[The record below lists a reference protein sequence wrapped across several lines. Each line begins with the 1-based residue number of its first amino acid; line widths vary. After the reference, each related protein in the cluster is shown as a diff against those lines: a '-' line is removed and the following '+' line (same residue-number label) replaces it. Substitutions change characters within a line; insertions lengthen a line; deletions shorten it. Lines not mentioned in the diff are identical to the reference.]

1 MMESVITWG
10 SSVCVFAV
18 TVVLFKIIFPQG
30 NIKKAGETLMV
41 LLMLFVMLQPFTKLD
56 LNSETFLPKTEWY
69 DYTEM
74 QEKSAYDAALKQAI
88 CNALTEKGIDIDTIQ
103 IHTETD
109 AEQYLILTSLELK
122 TDADTERILSCL
134 QEELDIPAEIVRID
148 R

>member
-1 MMESVITWG
+1 
-10 SSVCVFAV
+10 
-18 TVVLFKIIFPQG
+18 
-30 NIKKAGETLMV
+30 MV

-122 TDADTERILSCL
+122 TDADTDRILSCL

>member
-1 MMESVITWG
+1 MMESVIIWG

-18 TVVLFKIIFPQG
+18 TVALFKAIFPQG
-30 NIKKAGETLMV
+30 NIKKAGETLMA

-56 LNSETFLPKTEWY
+56 LNSEAFLPKTEWY

-74 QEKSAYDAALKQAI
+74 QEKSVYDAALKQAI
-88 CNALTEKGIDIDTIQ
+88 RNALTEKGIEIDAIQ

-109 AEQYLILTSLELK
+109 VEQYLVLTSLELK
-122 TDADTERILSCL
+122 TDADTDRILSCL

>member
-1 MMESVITWG
+1 MESVITWG

-18 TVVLFKIIFPQG
+18 TVVLFKAIFPQG

-56 LNSETFLPKTEWY
+56 LNSDAFLPKTEWY
-69 DYTEM
+69 DYTEL

-88 CNALTEKGIDIDTIQ
+88 RNALTEKGMEIDAIQ

-122 TDADTERILSCL
+122 TDADTDRILSCL